1 MKASVQYVQMSLKP
15 TTNMLRAAECALLQ
29 TYLLQ
34 AQLQQLPAGQKV
46 HARRHV
52 DVEPLDGPNT
62 IRECV
67 NM

>member
-1 MKASVQYVQMSLKP
+1 
-15 TTNMLRAAECALLQ
+15 MLRAAECALLQ